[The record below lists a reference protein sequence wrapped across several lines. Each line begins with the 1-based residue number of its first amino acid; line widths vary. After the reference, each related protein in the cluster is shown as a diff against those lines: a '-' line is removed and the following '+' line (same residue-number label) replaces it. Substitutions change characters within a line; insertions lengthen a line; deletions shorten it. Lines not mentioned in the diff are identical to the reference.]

1 MPESRVESESSAGSA
16 DSMRSES
23 SAAAGS
29 ERSGASGHTYDP
41 VHRVRYAF
49 EPDGENLIVDSWLEP
64 GGALPPHFHPNQ
76 EERWSVVEGEV
87 RFQLGNDKRLLH
99 PEDGEVV
106 VRPGTKHGVASS
118 TDREAHLRCHV
129 VPARGLQSFLEES
142 AAAARE
148 GLIRRGGIPKNLRGA
163 RWGARF
169 LKQHR
174 DDVVMTFP
182 PRFVQSAMI
191 ALLGR

>member
-1 MPESRVESESSAGSA
+1 MNGQ
-16 DSMRSES
+16 
-23 SAAAGS
+23 
-29 ERSGASGHTYDP
+29 TYDP
-41 VHRVRYAF
+41 VHRTRYAF
-49 EPDGENLIVDSWLEP
+49 QRDGENLVVDAWLEP
-64 GGALPPHFHPNQ
+64 GGALPPHLHPNQ

-87 RFQLGNDKRLLH
+87 RFQLGGDKRVLR

-106 VRPGTKHGVASS
+106 VRRGTKHGLTSS
-118 TDREAHLRCHV
+118 SDREVHLRCRV
-129 VPARGLQSFLEES
+129 IPARSLQSFLEDS

-148 GLIRRGGIPKNLRGA
+148 GLFMRGGIPKSLRGA
-163 RWGARF
+163 RWAARF

>member
-1 MPESRVESESSAGSA
+1 MPAQ
-16 DSMRSES
+16 
-23 SAAAGS
+23 
-29 ERSGASGHTYDP
+29 TNDP
-41 VHRVRYAF
+41 VHRARYSF
-49 EPDGENLIVDSWLEP
+49 QPDGENLIVDAWLEP
-64 GGALPPHFHPNQ
+64 GGALPPHLHPNQ
-76 EERWSVVEGEV
+76 EERWSVLEGEV
-87 RFQLGNDKRLLH
+87 RFQLGRAKRVLR

-106 VRPGTKHGVASS
+106 VRPGTKHGLTSS
-118 TDREAHLRCHV
+118 SDREAHLRCYV
-129 VPARGLQSFLEES
+129 VPARKLQSFLEDS

-148 GLIRRGGIPKNLRGA
+148 GLFLRGGIPKNLRGA
-163 RWGARF
+163 RWAART